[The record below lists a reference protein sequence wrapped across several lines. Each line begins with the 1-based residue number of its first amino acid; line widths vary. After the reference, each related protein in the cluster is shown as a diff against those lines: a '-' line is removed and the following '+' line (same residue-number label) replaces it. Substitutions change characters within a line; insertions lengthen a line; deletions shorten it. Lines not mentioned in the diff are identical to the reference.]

1 MKQNNNEKIRL
12 TARVSEVQREHYIL
26 QGEKGEFGGRL
37 KGNFYKEKTEIPV
50 VGDYVDVLWN
60 AQGDSLI
67 EKIHER
73 KSYLVRPDRCGH
85 AEGYVKNLKEQAIVA
100 NFDYVFIVASLN
112 QNFNVNRI
120 ARYISVVL
128 QGGGIPVVILSKA
141 DLCENVEA
149 YKAQVEQISDMAK
162 VEAISALNG
171 TGMEKLAPYL
181 KQGVTIAL
189 IGSSGVGK
197 STMLNAIA
205 GAEVMK
211 VNQIREADG
220 RGKHTTTHRHLFTL
234 KNGVTIIDTPG
245 MREIGV
251 CDVDK
256 GLEDTFSDVIELTKQ
271 CRFGNCNHKTEPG
284 CAVRQALESGS
295 LSEKRWEL
303 YTKLQNENAWA
314 KSMKGKM
321 RK

>member
-1 MKQNNNEKIRL
+1 
-12 TARVSEVQREHYIL
+12 
-26 QGEKGEFGGRL
+26 
-37 KGNFYKEKTEIPV
+37 
-50 VGDYVDVLWN
+50 
-60 AQGDSLI
+60 
-67 EKIHER
+67 
-73 KSYLVRPDRCGH
+73 
-85 AEGYVKNLKEQAIVA
+85 
-100 NFDYVFIVASLN
+100 
-112 QNFNVNRI
+112 
-120 ARYISVVL
+120 
-128 QGGGIPVVILSKA
+128 
-141 DLCENVEA
+141 
-149 YKAQVEQISDMAK
+149 
-162 VEAISALNG
+162 
-171 TGMEKLAPYL
+171 
-181 KQGVTIAL
+181 
-189 IGSSGVGK
+189 
-197 STMLNAIA
+197 MLNAIA

-271 CRFGNCNHKTEPG
+271 CRFGNCSHKTEPG